1 MRATDDL
8 YQVIYECS
16 VCGKTKAIDD
26 TSLARIASEFKS
38 LGWDNEPV
46 QVSDEKT
53 EYVVTCPDCV
63 WKRLRDEDMYADAC
77 AVWDT
82 ERDFETGT
90 GRW

>member
-1 MRATDDL
+1 MQNDSE
-8 YQVIYECS
+8 YHVKYECS
-16 VCGKTKAIDD
+16 VCGKVEVVEDTKL
-26 TSLARIASEFKS
+26 SRIEVKFKS
-38 LGWDNEPV
+38 LGWENEPV

-53 EYVVTCPDCV
+53 EYVVACPGCV
-63 WKRLRDEDMYADAC
+63 AKQFHAEDMYADAC